1 MRRQFVTGL
10 RMTVALLVLLGVLY
24 PLAVTAVAQLAFH
37 DNANGSLVRN
47 ARGDAVGSSLLG
59 QRFVDAQGNA
69 DPRYFQPRPSASDYD
84 PTVSG
89 ATNLGPS
96 NQDLIDAVAQR
107 VDDYRRLNRLA
118 ADAMVPIDAVTSSGS
133 GLDPHISP
141 LNAALQAQ
149 RVTDARHLPLETVRS
164 LIGRHTT
171 GRPWGFLGE
180 KVVNVLELNLDLDRT
195 TAG

>member
-1 MRRQFVTGL
+1 MRRQFLTGL
-10 RMTVALLVLLGVLY
+10 RMTAALLVLLGVLY
-24 PLAVTAVAQLAFH
+24 PLAVTAVAQVAFH
-37 DNANGSLVRN
+37 DNANGSLVKD
-47 ARGDAVGSSLLG
+47 ARGLVVGSSLLG

-69 DPRYFQPRPSASDYD
+69 DPRYFQPRPSAADYD

-107 VDDYRRLNRLA
+107 VKDYRSFNDLA
-118 ADAMVPIDAVTSSGS
+118 DDAMVPVDAVTASGS

-141 LNAALQAQ
+141 LNAELQAP
-149 RVTDARHLPLETVRS
+149 RVADARHMPVDTVRS
-164 LIGRHTT
+164 LISKHTT
-171 GRPWGFLGE
+171 GRQWGFLGE